1 MAILNVT
8 DFQISTVLTNYL
20 NSKVK
25 FEAIDAGAKKLLRVN
40 RKVAKKV
47 MEDILNRYDIEV
59 TYRII
64 AENAA
69 PILTVNY
76 RRKWRAK

>member
-64 AENAA
+64 AENAD

-76 RRKWRAK
+76 RRKRAK